1 VRVRRAHGHRRDEHD
16 VREVAL
22 HALDDP
28 AIAVAVALCDGGGVV
43 RLQKTHLNALILHCL
58 AAVGHDA
65 LDRVTVGNAEVDDRG
80 HILRHHVARG
90 AAAVDHRGRDGG
102 GDKREEVGRAHA
114 AGRDGVRVARN
125 ILHER
130 FERLLRDIG
139 RERFKRAGHG
149 AVEAHGKRRARDVG
163 DRTGETPK

>member
-1 VRVRRAHGHRRDEHD
+1 MSCTASR
-16 VREVAL
+16 
-22 HALDDP
+22 
-28 AIAVAVALCDGGGVV
+28 
-43 RLQKTHLNALILHCL
+43 QW
-58 AAVGHDA
+58 GHDA
-65 LDRVTVGNAEVDDRG
+65 LDRVTVDNAEVDDRG
-80 HILRHHVARG
+80 HIRG
-90 AAAVDHRGRDGG
+90 ITLHAALPPWIIVGAMVVVTNG
-102 GDKREEVGRAHA
+102 KRSASPC